1 MIATYSHIPVLA
13 PRALELLAPALQME
27 SPLLVDAT
35 LGLGGHTEMFL
46 ASIPALQV
54 LGIDRDPEALEQAR
68 ERLTPFGDRVMFS
81 QCRYDELASALD
93 EHAPG
98 RAPGAIL
105 FDLGVSSL
113 HLDKPERGFSYS
125 HDAPLDMRMNPQDDV
140 SAADILQS
148 FTEADLADLFHRL
161 GDEKLAHRFAKA
173 IVERRLQAP
182 IVRTG
187 DLVEVLQEATPYALK
202 DKGHPAKRVFQALR
216 MAVNQELESLA
227 RALPIAFERVAV
239 GGRVAIMSYH
249 SGEDRLVKRELR
261 KLSVSTAPP
270 GLPTE
275 LPEHRPRFRE
285 LTRGAEMASAE
296 EISLNPRSAS
306 VRLRAGE
313 KVHEV
318 HQ

>member
-13 PRALELLAPALQME
+13 TRALDLLSPALQGD
-27 SPLLVDAT
+27 SPVLVDAT

-46 ASIPALQV
+46 SALPALRV

-68 ERLTPFGDRVMFS
+68 ERLAPFGDRVMFAA
-81 QCRYDELASALD
+81 CRYDELGRALD
-93 EHAPG
+93 EHVAQE
-98 RAPGAIL
+98 APGAIL

-125 HDAPLDMRMNPQDDV
+125 HDAPLDMRMNPHDDV

-148 FTEADLADLFHRL
+148 FTEADLADLFYRL
-161 GDEKLAHRFAKA
+161 GDEKLAKRYARA

-227 RALPIAFERVAV
+227 RALPEGFDRVAI

-261 KLSVSTAPP
+261 KLSTSSAPA
-270 GLPTE
+270 GLPRE
-275 LPEHRPRFRE
+275 LPEHLPSFRE
-285 LTRGAEMASAE
+285 ITRGAEVASAE
-296 EISLNPRSAS
+296 EIASNPRSAS

-313 KVHEV
+313 KVKEV
-318 HQ
+318 TR

>member
-1 MIATYSHIPVLA
+1 MIATYSHIPVMA
-13 PRALELLAPALQME
+13 ERALELLGPALQGS

-46 ASIPALQV
+46 ASVPALRV
-54 LGIDRDPEALEQAR
+54 LGIDRDPEALEQAAA
-68 ERLTPFGDRVMFS
+68 RLAPYGDRVLFA
-81 QCRYDELASALD
+81 QCRYDEL
-93 EHAPG
+93 G
-98 RAPGAIL
+98 RALEENAGGAAPEAIL

-113 HLDKPERGFSYS
+113 HVDKPERGFSYS
-125 HDAPLDMRMNPQDDV
+125 HDAPLDMRMNPQDDI

-148 FTEADLADLFHRL
+148 FTEADLSDLFFRL
-161 GDEKLAHRFAKA
+161 GDEKLAKRYARA

-216 MAVNQELESLA
+216 MAVNSELESLA
-227 RALPIAFERVAV
+227 RALPIAFSRVAV
-239 GGRVAIMSYH
+239 GGRVAVMSYH

-261 KLSVSTAPP
+261 KLSVSTAPA

-275 LPEHRPRFRE
+275 LPQHRPSFRE
-285 LTRGAEMASAE
+285 ITRGAEMASAQ
-296 EISLNPRSAS
+296 EISENPRSAS

-313 KVHEV
+313 KVKEV
-318 HQ
+318 SP

>member
-13 PRALELLAPALQME
+13 PRALELLAPALQGE
-27 SPLLVDAT
+27 SPVLVDAT

-46 ASIPALQV
+46 AALPALRV
-54 LGIDRDPEALEQAR
+54 LGIDRDPEALAQAR
-68 ERLTPFGDRVMFS
+68 ERLAPFGDRVMFS
-81 QCRYDELASALD
+81 LCRYDELDTALD
-93 EHAPG
+93 EHVPDQ
-98 RAPGAIL
+98 APGAIL

-148 FTEADLADLFHRL
+148 FTEADLADLFFRM
-161 GDEKLAHRFAKA
+161 GDEKLAKRYARA

-187 DLVEVLQEATPYALK
+187 DLVDVLQEATPYALK

-216 MAVNQELESLA
+216 MAVNQELDSLA
-227 RALPIAFERVAV
+227 RALPVAFDRVAI

-261 KLSVSTAPP
+261 KLSVSRAPA
-270 GLPTE
+270 GLPRE
-275 LPEHRPRFRE
+275 LPEHLPSFRE
-285 LTRGAEMASAE
+285 ITRGAEVASAE
-296 EISLNPRSAS
+296 EIASNPRSAS

-313 KVHEV
+313 KVKEV
-318 HQ
+318 SR

>member
-13 PRALELLAPALQME
+13 PRALELLSPALHGE
-27 SPLLVDAT
+27 SPILVDAT

-46 ASIPALQV
+46 ASLPALRV
-54 LGIDRDPEALEQAR
+54 LGIDRDPEALAQAR
-68 ERLTPFGDRVMFS
+68 ERLAPFGDRVMFS
-81 QCRYDELASALD
+81 LCRYDELDTALD
-93 EHAPG
+93 EHVPDQ
-98 RAPGAIL
+98 APGAIL

-148 FTEADLADLFHRL
+148 FTEADLADLFFRM
-161 GDEKLAHRFAKA
+161 GDEKLAKRYARA

-187 DLVEVLQEATPYALK
+187 DLVDVLQEATPYALK

-216 MAVNQELESLA
+216 MAVNQELDSLA
-227 RALPIAFERVAV
+227 RALPVAFDHVAI

-261 KLSVSTAPP
+261 KLSVSSAPA
-270 GLPTE
+270 GLPRE
-275 LPEHRPRFRE
+275 LPEHLPSFRE
-285 LTRGAEMASAE
+285 ITRGAEVASAE
-296 EISLNPRSAS
+296 EIASNPRSAS

-313 KVHEV
+313 KVKEV
-318 HQ
+318 SR

>member
-13 PRALELLAPALQME
+13 PRALELLGPALGGD

-46 ASIPALQV
+46 ASLPALRV
-54 LGIDRDPEALEQAR
+54 LGIDRDPEALAQAQG
-68 ERLTPFGDRVMFS
+68 RLEPFGDRVMFA
-81 QCRYDELASALD
+81 QCRYDELGDALD
-93 EHAPG
+93 ENIPG
-98 RAPGAIL
+98 VSPGAIL

-113 HLDKPERGFSYS
+113 HLDKPERGFSYT
-125 HDAPLDMRMNPQDDV
+125 HDAPLDMRMNPHDDV

-148 FTEADLADLFHRL
+148 FTESDLADLFFRL
-161 GDEKLAHRFAKA
+161 GDEKLSQRYARA

-187 DLVEVLQEATPYALK
+187 DLVDVLQDATPYAVK

-216 MAVNQELESLA
+216 MAVNQELDSLA
-227 RALPIAFERVAV
+227 RALPIAFDRVAV

-261 KLSVSTAPP
+261 KLSVSKAPA
-270 GLPTE
+270 GLPAE
-275 LPEHRPRFRE
+275 LPEHQASFRE

-296 EISLNPRSAS
+296 EIALNPRSAS

-313 KVHEV
+313 KVKEV
-318 HQ
+318 TR

>member
-1 MIATYSHIPVLA
+1 MIATYSHIPVLG
-13 PRALELLAPALQME
+13 PRALELLGPALAGEQ
-27 SPLLVDAT
+27 PFLVDAT

-46 ASIPALQV
+46 SAIPALRV
-54 LGIDRDPEALEQAR
+54 LGIDRDPEALERAG
-68 ERLTPFGDRVMFS
+68 ERLAPFGDRVMFA
-81 QCRYDELASALD
+81 QCRYDELGSALD
-93 EHAPG
+93 EHSPQHAPQ
-98 RAPGAIL
+98 AIL

-140 SAADILQS
+140 SAADVLQS
-148 FTEADLADLFHRL
+148 FTETDLADLFFRL
-161 GDEKLAHRFAKA
+161 GDEKLAKRYARA

-187 DLVEVLQEATPYALK
+187 DLVDVLQEATPYALK

-227 RALPIAFERVAV
+227 RALPIAFGRLAV

-261 KLSVSTAPP
+261 KLSVSTAPA

-275 LPEHRPRFRE
+275 LPEHLPSFRE
-285 LTRGAEMASAE
+285 ITRGAELASAH
-296 EISLNPRSAS
+296 EIALNPRSAS

-313 KVHEV
+313 KVKEV
-318 HQ
+318 RS